1 MLVGEIAYKMVG
13 YRQPPPLIPL
23 NNQQV
28 LITAQPKQTLYTVFF
43 LICECQKIVLMEI
56 RLIGPFSPNN
66 LFNQSFIDDSTNRPI
81 ILSIGPFPQDFFQSF
96 RS

>member
-1 MLVGEIAYKMVG
+1 MLVGEIAYKNG
-13 YRQPPPLIPL
+13 WLPAAPPSYS
-23 NNQQV
+23 
-28 LITAQPKQTLYTVFF
+28 TKQSTGFDHCSTEANTIYCIF
-43 LICECQKIVLMEI
+43 LICECQKIVLMDI